1 MFDAALQAVADKKLT
16 DPILEKLT
24 GSPVTGNMM
33 ERNGHLA
40 GWARDIGAWEAYQKN
55 LIDAYFR
62 QISQVTSQHMLQKFH
77 DYTRAAWGDRQQADA
92 WYEYVQDYISRSLGN
107 PSRIPEAWLKGD
119 KKDLMNVKGT
129 PYAWWADNVVVN
141 KLNNIKKKLG
151 MKGDERLPEELRGLD
166 EMDIRHWSNMEAK
179 FQMATLLAHPKSAVA
194 NIFGGTMHT
203 VQSVGWRNW
212 RNARNINWLKTNL
225 GGSEAKHWKTMDD
238 VRKWVV
244 SHGVVPDF
252 ILHEANLSPYFKKGK
267 WKAFLNDAKKVLEK
281 DPTVKDETLRTIA
294 KKHKITDAMFDK
306 AAWFMREPEKMLR
319 QDSFVAHYL
328 AARERFGHANM
339 ELDHPLL
346 IEMAKK
352 GVKATQFLYSAPY
365 RPAFSA
371 TSLGKAMTRFRLG
384 LGIVCGSE
392 MMFINKLQYTIFVVE
407 RQSLRRLSDNI

>member
-1 MFDAALQAVADKKLT
+1 EYHPHFIENKSLAADNVKEQVEKINRQYRDGEISQEDFNDAQANLVTRYKNLTGNWYIDDITDNDMFDAALQAVADKKLT

-151 MKGDERLPEELRGLD
+151 IKGDERLPEELR
-166 EMDIRHWSNMEAK
+166 
-179 FQMATLLAHPKSAVA
+179 
-194 NIFGGTMHT
+194 
-203 VQSVGWRNW
+203 
-212 RNARNINWLKTNL
+212 
-225 GGSEAKHWKTMDD
+225 
-238 VRKWVV
+238 
-244 SHGVVPDF
+244 
-252 ILHEANLSPYFKKGK
+252 
-267 WKAFLNDAKKVLEK
+267 
-281 DPTVKDETLRTIA
+281 
-294 KKHKITDAMFDK
+294 
-306 AAWFMREPEKMLR
+306 
-319 QDSFVAHYL
+319 
-328 AARERFGHANM
+328 
-339 ELDHPLL
+339 
-346 IEMAKK
+346 
-352 GVKATQFLYSAPY
+352 
-365 RPAFSA
+365 
-371 TSLGKAMTRFRLG
+371 
-384 LGIVCGSE
+384 
-392 MMFINKLQYTIFVVE
+392 
-407 RQSLRRLSDNI
+407 